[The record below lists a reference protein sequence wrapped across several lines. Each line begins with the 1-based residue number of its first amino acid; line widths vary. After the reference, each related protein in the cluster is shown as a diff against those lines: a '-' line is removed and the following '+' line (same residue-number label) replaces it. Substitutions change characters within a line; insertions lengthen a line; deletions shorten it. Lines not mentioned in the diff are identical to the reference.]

1 MPTAFA
7 LPARMIRTGASFGC
21 EVLLAALP
29 HGGQQGARRNAWA
42 AMVDDHARSKMR
54 REAER
59 VTAEAQARAAKAA
72 ATTEPKVAAAH

>member
-7 LPARMIRTGASFGC
+7 LPARILRNGASLGC
-21 EVLLAALP
+21 EILLGALP

-59 VTAEAQARAAKAA
+59 VTAEAQARAA
-72 ATTEPKVAAAH
+72 TVAAAQ

>member
-1 MPTAFA
+1 MSTALVA
-7 LPARMIRTGASFGC
+7 LPARIIRTGASLGC
-21 EVLLAALP
+21 EVLLTALP

-59 VTAEAQARAAKAA
+59 VTAEAQARADKLAA
-72 ATTEPKVAAAH
+72 KVAAAL